1 MTADEVGYKDFVEP
15 VDTFIKTLNKSDIG
29 DKAVVR
35 AFEKVNN
42 KKAFTSSSQVQY
54 VARCGNFVE
63 NGYSYTGALKLLK
76 IIFSYDYLWLNV
88 RVKGGAYGCMS
99 GFYRNGDTYMVSY
112 RDPNLKETNQI
123 FEQAADYVAN
133 FNVSDRDMVKFIIG
147 TIGDMDTPM
156 NPAAKGSRS
165 FSAYICN
172 SDYET
177 LKKER
182 AQVIDAT
189 VEDIRN
195 LAPLIKSAIDENYLS
210 VVGSQTKINENSE
223 MFDEIVPL
231 FIS

>member
-1 MTADEVGYKDFVEP
+1 MNEIIFNTKYSDYKRLKEIIARIKSRLESTMTSSGHTVAMLNGMAQFSETSFYSNKIRGYEFYRLIQDLDKNFEAKKKEIANNLKKTVELIFTRDNLKVSLTADEVGYKDFVEP

-35 AFEKVNN
+35 AFEKVSN

-112 RDPNLKETNQI
+112 R
-123 FEQAADYVAN
+123 
-133 FNVSDRDMVKFIIG
+133 
-147 TIGDMDTPM
+147 
-156 NPAAKGSRS
+156 
-165 FSAYICN
+165 
-172 SDYET
+172 
-177 LKKER
+177 
-182 AQVIDAT
+182 
-189 VEDIRN
+189 
-195 LAPLIKSAIDENYLS
+195 
-210 VVGSQTKINENSE
+210 
-223 MFDEIVPL
+223 
-231 FIS
+231 